1 MRIFLIILFIST
13 LISKFTFQSGYE
25 LYYHWNKTE
34 ITQKYCE
41 NKAKPKLACNGKCHL
56 KKKLSAVEDPS
67 LKFSKDKNSNKDSKS
82 LKSKIYDSY
91 WMCAELTNIHAVTS
105 NPTKENEFSL
115 DPFKNFEPNFG
126 IDHPPCT

>member
-13 LISKFTFQSGYE
+13 LISKFTFQLGYE
-25 LYYHWNKTE
+25 FYYHWNKTE

-91 WMCAELTNIHAVTS
+91 WMCAELTDVHAFPS
-105 NPTKENEFSL
+105 NSTQENEFSL
-115 DPFKNFEPNFG
+115 DSFKNFEPNFG
-126 IDHPPCT
+126 IDHPPCA